1 MVRAL
6 TLLLLLTLSA
16 SAQTPRIPPPES
28 VNRNGLVGRWLVPG
42 NQTGNG
48 LTPAMV
54 LDDSG
59 NRKALTTVGSPTFGV
74 LLGRTMLAVNGS
86 SQYAQSG
93 LGVFS
98 MGSNNF
104 TVTLWVKSS
113 NTANYQAM
121 IATASAYAVRGFNV
135 VTEATSGK
143 LRALYDNTVPWTGG
157 VYTWPSSKNLC
168 DGKWHFVAVSFTFLG
183 SMVGYVDGVSLGG
196 FSIATQNRGLVNNE
210 PLVIGGNSQYTGDKF
225 AGSLCD
231 VRIYSRALAPSEVS
245 AIYRGLQ

>member
-6 TLLLLLTLSA
+6 TLLTLMTLSA

-28 VNRNGLVGRWLVPG
+28 VNRNGLVGRWLV
-42 NQTGNG
+42 TGLQSGDG
-48 LTPAMV
+48 LKPTNAN
-54 LDDSG
+54 DDSSS
-59 NRKALTTVGSPTFGV
+59 RKALATVGNPNYG
-74 LLGRTMLAVNGS
+74 LLLNRTMLELNGS
-86 SQYAQSG
+86 SQYAKSA
-93 LGVFS
+93 LGAYS

-104 TVTLWVKSS
+104 TVTLWVKTS
-113 NTANYQAM
+113 NTSNYQAM
-121 IATASAYAVRGFNV
+121 IATASAYSVRGFNV

-143 LRALYDNTVPWTGG
+143 LRAQYDNTPPWTGG

-231 VRIYSRALAPSEVS
+231 VRLYSRALAPAEIS
-245 AIYRGLQ
+245 AMYRGLQ